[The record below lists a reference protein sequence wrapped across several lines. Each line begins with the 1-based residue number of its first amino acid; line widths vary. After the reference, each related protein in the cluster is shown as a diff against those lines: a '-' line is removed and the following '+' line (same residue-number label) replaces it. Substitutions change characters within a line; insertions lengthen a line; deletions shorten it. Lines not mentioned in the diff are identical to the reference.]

1 MIDKRNVEHLYNL
14 MLYDEDQ
21 ILQGSQWDELYTCDY
36 DTPQSIINDFI
47 TIFLDTDFAE
57 YDDNINDFVS
67 ISNREERNEALVK
80 FFEYKAQEL
89 KNSK

>member
-47 TIFLDTDFAE
+47 NIFLDTDFAE
-57 YDDNINDFVS
+57 FDDNIDDFVS
-67 ISNREERNEALVK
+67 ISNREERKEALAK
-80 FFEYKAQEL
+80 FFEYKAKEL
-89 KNSK
+89 KSLK

>member
-47 TIFLDTDFAE
+47 TIFLDTDFTE

>member
-21 ILQGSQWDELYTCDY
+21 TLQGSQWDELYTCDY

-67 ISNREERNEALVK
+67 ISNREERKEALVK
-80 FFEYKAQEL
+80 FFEYKAREL